1 MKNEKKRQNRD
12 FHVSRKHTSRWSW
25 NLKIGMDNLYAYTT
39 SQKKFQTQRP
49 SGCRDIASR
58 KTRNLEKRDISRLAS
73 LQGRPKAKSTMPQ
86 TNSKHV
92 PNNHSDQQ
100 NQ

>member
-58 KTRNLEKRDISRLAS
+58 KTRNLEKRDIHSIYLS
-73 LQGRPKAKSTMPQ
+73 IIDVFSCNLVYFSIPKLKGVMR
-86 TNSKHV
+86 
-92 PNNHSDQQ
+92 
-100 NQ
+100 

>member
-58 KTRNLEKRDISRLAS
+58 KTRNLEKRDIHSIYLGIIDVFS
-73 LQGRPKAKSTMPQ
+73 CNLVYFSIPKLKGVMR
-86 TNSKHV
+86 
-92 PNNHSDQQ
+92 
-100 NQ
+100 

>member
-58 KTRNLEKRDISRLAS
+58 KTRNLEKRDIPIYLYRDVFSCNLVYFS
-73 LQGRPKAKSTMPQ
+73 IPKLKGVMR
-86 TNSKHV
+86 
-92 PNNHSDQQ
+92 
-100 NQ
+100 

>member
-58 KTRNLEKRDISRLAS
+58 KTRNLEKRDIHDSIYI
-73 LQGRPKAKSTMPQ
+73 
-86 TNSKHV
+86 SK
-92 PNNHSDQQ
+92 
-100 NQ
+100 